1 MSYNSSQARSSDGR
15 FAGGSEG
22 AARNAGAYPVAPHA
36 GQQSVGTHVAANPTP
51 ANNSGV
57 TNTVR
62 ERQAILQGV
71 DARAGTRNV
80 LRGLG
85 AASPQ
90 QQRTY
95 GRKRISA
102 E

>member
-1 MSYNSSQARSSDGR
+1 MSEQARDSRGR
-15 FAGGSEG
+15 WAGGSEA
-22 AARNAGAYPVAPHA
+22 AARNAGAYPVTQHA
-36 GQQSVGTHVAANPTP
+36 QPSVGTHVAATNT
-51 ANNSGV
+51 GV
-57 TNTVR
+57 TDTVR

-90 QQRTY
+90 MQRTY
-95 GRKRISA
+95 GRKVRNG
-102 E
+102 